1 MTDSQVEKEIDS
13 VEQELIDAARRQ
25 DAAALD
31 RIIADDFLIT
41 SDTMADKLG
50 DKKLYLAECL
60 ASGTIEGGSASYD
73 KVKVRVYGNT
83 AIVNSIFKYQVTIAG
98 KEHGGVF
105 LSTKVWVKNGEQ
117 WQFVACHSHRLPEA
131 AL

>member
-41 SDTMADKLG
+41 SDTIADKLG

-60 ASGTIEGGSASYD
+60 ASGTIEAASASYD

-98 KEHGGVF
+98 EEHGGVF